1 MAYDIQVY
9 PHGTFRLDDGSFE
22 RLYPI
27 PKHEDEY
34 PTIRYDKQI
43 QKTSYIQSN
52 IVACFN
58 EWFQSFFEPNYF
70 KFVRIRTQSS
80 YQDFK
85 SFMKQIYKKEK
96 PFLVIDPRSVE
107 LDENSIFAQNMI
119 NRYNLIDPG
128 SDAFGAKLLYSIE
141 IMKSDMFEMV
151 YRRNR
156 FRFEFDIMIMEQTLD
171 RQINTYN
178 MMLMNIRHNSKFLLT
193 RTIPHLLPIKHIRN
207 IARFHGYNWKS
218 EEFLSFLNSIS
229 KYPIIRRITPNGV
242 YMFFMEQELNIQVEV
257 NGIPSKD
264 TVENSEAIE
273 WGARIVDSF
282 TMIADLPTEF
292 LFLTPEEYL
301 AKFDNHIPEDPDS
314 VYYISPIY
322 ADLDW
327 PKEMNGYTLSNRI
340 DVMINPGDDN
350 HLDIKEVIAND
361 DPDKFKV
368 IREFI
373 TRGGDIR
380 QLIMCR
386 VYPNGSYLEA
396 SYELDEK
403 GILTINNPETDKL
416 YTINL
421 YLNLERFNLIQSG
434 KIKEYIGT
442 IEKY

>member
-1 MAYDIQVY
+1 MAYDIQVH

-22 RLYPI
+22 RLYPV
-27 PKHEDEY
+27 PKREDEY